1 MHIYK
6 MSDAIDT
13 SGAIPSIIFIVPYR
27 DREQQQQFFANHMK
41 TVMEDVPDDAYK
53 IWYIHQCDTRG
64 FNRGA
69 LKNIGFLVAKERYPN
84 DYQNI
89 TFVFNDVDTM
99 PFTKNFLKYETNHG
113 RVKHFYGFKFAL
125 GGIVSIKGADF
136 ERINGYPNFWAWGF
150 EDNSLQKRVLAA
162 TNLMIDRDQ
171 FYPLLDKNI
180 LQLNDG
186 ITRNVN
192 RTEFDK
198 YIRETKEGWNTI
210 RDISYTVDETT
221 GFINVERFSTG
232 THENVSETFAYDLR
246 KGNSPFKVAFPPG
259 KRRGATMGMTL

>member
-1 MHIYK
+1 
-6 MSDAIDT
+6 
-13 SGAIPSIIFIVPYR
+13 
-27 DREQQQQFFANHMK
+27 
-41 TVMEDVPDDAYK
+41 
-53 IWYIHQCDTRG
+53 
-64 FNRGA
+64 

-89 TFVFNDVDTM
+89 TFVFNDIDTM

-136 ERINGYPNFWAWGF
+136 ERINGYPNFWTWGF
-150 EDNSLQKRVLAA
+150 EDNTLQQRVEAA
-162 TNLMIDRDQ
+162 SNMVIDRSQ

-192 RTEFDK
+192 RTEFDR
-198 YIRETKEGWNTI
+198 YIRKTTEGWNTI
-210 RDISYTVDETT
+210 RDVSYTVDETT
-221 GFINVERFSTG
+221 GFVNVKWFSTG
-232 THENVSETFAYDLR
+232 TQENASETFEYDLR
-246 KGNSPFKVAFPPG
+246 KGNAPFKVAFPQG
-259 KRRGATMGMTL
+259 KRRGATMGMNM